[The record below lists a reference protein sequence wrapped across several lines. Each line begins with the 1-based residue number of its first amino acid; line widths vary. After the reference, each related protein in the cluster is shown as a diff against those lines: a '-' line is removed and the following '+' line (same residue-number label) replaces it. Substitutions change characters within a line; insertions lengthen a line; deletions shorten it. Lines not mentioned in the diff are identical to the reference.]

1 MLLEKALKYLIW
13 ADQEMKKMLE
23 VVTDNEFYQQFGD
36 YGGSIYNRCKHLAI
50 ASWGG
55 YIIVSTEEPEYEPDF
70 DSMSREELL
79 DTITTY
85 NQKLFDLIRNKPK
98 ETYEIT
104 RGEKT
109 VSLHFEDL
117 VFNAINHA
125 TYHRGQI
132 MMALRLLEK
141 DIYTTDYV
149 PYLFQT
155 R

>member
-13 ADQEMKKMLE
+13 ADQEMRKMLE
-23 VVTDNEFYQQFGD
+23 FVTDNEFYHQFEEHGS
-36 YGGSIYNRCKHLAI
+36 SIYNRCKHLAI
-50 ASWGG
+50 ANWGW
-55 YIIVSTEEPEYEPDF
+55 YITVSAEEPKYEPDF

-79 DTITTY
+79 DSIATY
-85 NQKLFDLIRNKPK
+85 NQKLLNLIKNKPK

-104 RGEKT
+104 RGGKT
-109 VSLHFEDL
+109 VSFHFEDL
-117 VFNAINHA
+117 VFNVINHA

-141 DIYTTDYV
+141 DVYTTDYV
-149 PYLFQT
+149 PYHFQT